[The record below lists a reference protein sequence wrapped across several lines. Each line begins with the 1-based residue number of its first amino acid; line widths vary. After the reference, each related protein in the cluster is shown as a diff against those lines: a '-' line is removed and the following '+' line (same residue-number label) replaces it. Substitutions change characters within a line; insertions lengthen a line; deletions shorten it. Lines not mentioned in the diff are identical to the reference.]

1 MKSNRNLHQFCL
13 YIIVLTYTLLFL
25 ILAHYYWNENGSR
38 NLISIITFHHQQHP
52 TVHTAKNHTA
62 DRIDV
67 SIVQNTSKYWSFFN
81 FLRNTKKQN
90 GETNTVAK
98 KRICILNVD
107 TRPLEQFSIMEDFDK
122 MSFHSITAYNSLF
135 YGKNKFD
142 KLRTFFIDF
151 LNSSYATWISL

>member
-25 ILAHYYWNENGSR
+25 ILAHYYWNE
-38 NLISIITFHHQQHP
+38 
-52 TVHTAKNHTA
+52 TVYTAKNHTA